1 MKNSSSKNL
10 DESYYFDREIS
21 LLQFNARVLEQAR
34 DTTYPLLERLKFLC
48 ICSSNMD
55 EFFEIRVGSLPPE
68 LRDAVRKQAIH
79 IVKNQYDILN
89 NALLPTLAKSKIDFI
104 PPKKWSSKQTQWLEN
119 YFTEHVLP
127 VLSPIALD
135 PAHPMPR
142 LINKSLNFLVEL
154 SGKDAFGRE
163 SVLAVVHAPRAL
175 PRVIQL
181 PKRQKTHYKFVFLSD
196 IVKSFCQK
204 LFPGLTIKGCY
215 QFRITRNSDLLLDK
229 EEMKDLAISV
239 MTKLQALRYGN
250 AVRLEIINNCPQK
263 WIDYLL
269 ENHQLNAKALYLTDG
284 PVNLSRY
291 LELYDLIDRPDLKFE
306 PFIPALSPASLDDIH
321 QRDILLH
328 HPYESFAAIT
338 HLIQEA
344 TKDPNVIAIKQTLY
358 RTGSDSAIVKV
369 LIDAA
374 RAGKEVTTVIEL
386 RARFDEESNV
396 KLASKLQEAGVL
408 VVYGV
413 VGFKTHAKLL
423 LIIREENGEL
433 KRYCHLGTGNYHA
446 KTTKLYT
453 DYGLL
458 TADPVIGLDVQNVF
472 QQLTGTGKTLKLK
485 KLLQAPFNLF
495 DTLIELIDREIYFA
509 RHKHKAKIIL
519 KVNALTDRNIIKHLY
534 EASQEGVEI
543 DLIVR
548 GICCLKPGVKHLS
561 ENITVRSIIGR
572 FLEHERVFYFH
583 NGGDREIYCGSADLM
598 ERNLYHRIE
607 VCFPILDKDL
617 ALRVETESLKY
628 YLNNDIIRWEL
639 DGEGKYHL
647 IQKSHSVAVQEKLLE
662 KYHDLEK

>member
-1 MKNSSSKNL
+1 MKNSSEDL
-10 DESYYFDREIS
+10 FFDREIS

-34 DTTYPLLERLKFLC
+34 DTSYPLLERLKFLC
-48 ICSSNMD
+48 ICSNNLD
-55 EFFEIRVGSLPPE
+55 EFFEIRVGSLPPL
-68 LRDAVRKQAIH
+68 LRKSVREHTKL

-89 NALLPTLAKSKIDFI
+89 NALLPALEKHDIDFI
-104 PPKKWSSKQTQWLEN
+104 APKKWSDKQSKWLED
-119 YFTEHVLP
+119 YFVEHVLP

-163 SVLAVVHAPRAL
+163 SQLAVVHAPRAL
-175 PRVIQL
+175 PRIIQL
-181 PKRQKTHYKFVFLSD
+181 PKKHKEHYHFVFLSNL
-196 IVKSFCQK
+196 IHAFCDK
-204 LFPGLTIKGCY
+204 LFPGLKVKGCY

-229 EEMKDLAISV
+229 EEMKDLAMTV
-239 MTKLQALRYGN
+239 MTKLHALRYGN
-250 AVRLEIINNCPQK
+250 AVRLEIIHDCPQK

-269 ENHQLNAKALYLTDG
+269 EKHQLTSKSLYLTNG

-291 LELYDLIDRPDLKFE
+291 LELYDLIERADLKFK
-306 PFIPALSPASLDDIH
+306 PFTPLFRSASFDHIRDK
-321 QRDILLH
+321 DILLH
-328 HPYESFAAIT
+328 HPYESFGAIT

-344 TKDPNVIAIKQTLY
+344 TKDPAVIAIKQTLY

-369 LIDAA
+369 LLDAA
-374 RAGKEVTTVIEL
+374 RAGKEVTAVIEL

-396 KLASKLQEAGVL
+396 KLANKLQEAGVL

-423 LIIREENGEL
+423 LIIRQEKGEL

-446 KTTKLYT
+446 KTAKLYT

-458 TADPVIGLDVQNVF
+458 TADPVIGIDVQNVF

-485 KLLQAPFNLF
+485 QLFQAPFNLF
-495 DTLIELIDREIYFA
+495 DKLTELIDREIYFA
-509 RHKHKAKIIL
+509 RHKHKAKIII
-519 KVNALTDRNIIKHLY
+519 KINALTDRKIIQHLY
-534 EASQEGVEI
+534 EASREGVKI
-543 DLIVR
+543 DLIIR
-548 GICCLKPGVKHLS
+548 GMCCLKPGIKDLS
-561 ENITVRSIIGR
+561 ENISVRSIIGR

-583 NGGDREIYCGSADLM
+583 NGGEREIYCGSADLM

-607 VCFPILDKDL
+607 ICFPILDKDL

-628 YLNNDIIRWEL
+628 YLDDDIIRWEL
-639 DGEGKYHL
+639 NSEGQYYL
-647 IQKSHSVAVQEKLLE
+647 VQKTHSIAVQEKLLE
-662 KYHDLEK
+662 KHHDLEK